1 MHEYQ
6 IFEYYPVTTAQVK
19 AVADDTRHR
28 VSRVHD
34 LVSQVESAHR
44 VAVEAVEGQLEDS
57 VANAPTDTVSTGSA
71 INQTA
76 EFAAA
81 CLEYFGTAIAVFNI
95 DSSDPRS
102 VLKLNSAYTIA
113 SYDGFGVPS
122 PPTEPGATA
131 ADRQRAHDDYLNDY
145 AAARNAL
152 LGTLR
157 AEYTRLDKELD
168 DSASEIG
175 QMLERGPNNSDVRTL
190 WQAGALPPYAVLVY
204 PSGGLEDLPLP
215 PSVGRELVVYLFAHP
230 DQFSVAEHNQMLTK
244 LDDASLATMLDGY
257 EQALRDAGTL
267 DGDTNDLYREWIWW
281 TLLTGMGPSDVVSR
295 AQQEGV
301 TAGTFDKLEG
311 LEIVRGEDGRPFFLL
326 DGSHDAR
333 DVARLTELM
342 NGRQPSLSD
351 GRRDGNDWSYDGPLW
366 FDSDAELV
374 ANNGGALIA
383 TPEGTL
389 MAAPGPSSIGIP
401 NITDLFSAKGGTTW
415 GEIFVT
421 QGSNDDPQQRLR
433 DIVTEGELNDIELT
447 QLLGHERIHS
457 EQWAALGYAR
467 FIYEYLREGTDG
479 CHNRFEEEAGLP
491 EGGYSCQ

>member
-1 MHEYQ
+1 
-6 IFEYYPVTTAQVK
+6 
-19 AVADDTRHR
+19 
-28 VSRVHD
+28 
-34 LVSQVESAHR
+34 VSQVESAHR

-230 DQFSVAEHNQMLTK
+230 DQFSVAEYNQMLTK
-244 LDDASLATMLDGY
+244 LDDASLATMLDGTSRLCAT
-257 EQALRDAGTL
+257 QARST
-267 DGDTNDLYREWIWW
+267 
-281 TLLTGMGPSDVVSR
+281 
-295 AQQEGV
+295 
-301 TAGTFDKLEG
+301 
-311 LEIVRGEDGRPFFLL
+311 
-326 DGSHDAR
+326 
-333 DVARLTELM
+333 
-342 NGRQPSLSD
+342 
-351 GRRDGNDWSYDGPLW
+351 
-366 FDSDAELV
+366 
-374 ANNGGALIA
+374 A
-383 TPEGTL
+383 TPTTCIANGSG
-389 MAAPGPSSIGIP
+389 GP
-401 NITDLFSAKGGTTW
+401 
-415 GEIFVT
+415 
-421 QGSNDDPQQRLR
+421 
-433 DIVTEGELNDIELT
+433 
-447 QLLGHERIHS
+447 
-457 EQWAALGYAR
+457 
-467 FIYEYLREGTDG
+467 
-479 CHNRFEEEAGLP
+479 C
-491 EGGYSCQ
+491 

>member
-6 IFEYYPVTTAQVK
+6 FFDYYPVTTAQVK
-19 AVADDTRHR
+19 AVADDTRRR

-34 LVSQVESAHR
+34 LVSRVESDHR
-44 VAVEAVEGQLEDS
+44 AAVEAVEGQLKDS
-57 VANAPTDTVSTGSA
+57 VANAPTETVSTGSV

-81 CLEYFGTAIAVFNI
+81 CLEYFGTAIATFNI

-113 SYDGFGVPS
+113 YNDNFGVPS
-122 PPTEPGATA
+122 PQPEPGATA
-131 ADRQRAHDDYLNDY
+131 ADKQRAQADYDSAY
-145 AAARNAL
+145 GVARRAAL
-152 LGTLR
+152 KVLR
-157 AEYTRLDKELD
+157 AEYARLDRELD
-168 DSASEIG
+168 NTAGEIA
-175 QMLERGPNNSDVRTL
+175 QMLERGPNYSDVRRL

-204 PSGGLEDLPLP
+204 PSYGLEDLPLP
-215 PSVGRELVVYLFAHP
+215 PTVGRDLVAYLLAHP
-230 DQFSVAEHNQMLTK
+230 DQFSVAEYNQMLTK
-244 LDDASLATMLDGY
+244 LDAVAKATLIDGY
-257 EQALRDAGTL
+257 EQALRDAGAL
-267 DGDTNDLYREWIWW
+267 EGDANDLYREWIWW

-301 TAGTFDKLEG
+301 TASTFDKLDG
-311 LEIVRGEDGRPFFLL
+311 LEIVRGEDGHPFFLL

-333 DVARLTELM
+333 DIARLTELI
-342 NGRQPSLSD
+342 NGRQPSFSD
-351 GRRDGNDWSYDGPLW
+351 PRRDDNDWSYDGPLW

-401 NITDLFSAKGGTTW
+401 NITDLFSSKGGTTW

-433 DIVTEGELNDIELT
+433 DIVTDGELNGVDLT

-457 EQWAALGYAR
+457 EQWAAYGYAR
-467 FIYEYLREGTDG
+467 FIYEYLREGSDG
-479 CHNRFEEEAGLP
+479 CHNRFEEEAGW
-491 EGGYSCQ
+491 EAGGYSCG